1 MGFSDMTD
9 RFSIC
14 LPFTMQQE
22 CNVHTGTAADW
33 SNPRNFD
40 DDPHDPGGETQ
51 CGITGNEYDVW
62 LRQQG
67 LPAVDVRKITQVQ
80 GEAIYDGSYWQP
92 NCPKCPAG
100 VDMCVFDE
108 NVNAGPRTSTIL
120 LQRALGITADGA
132 WGSNTD
138 KAVAAIANPA
148 AIVNAFT
155 AEREAYYRSLSTFKY
170 FGTDW
175 IRRSQKIGA
184 ESLKMATGATS

>member
-1 MGFSDMTD
+1 MTD
-9 RFSIC
+9 RFPIC
-14 LPFTMQQE
+14 LPWTLRQE
-22 CNVHTGTAADW
+22 CNVYTGTAADW

-51 CGITGNEYDVW
+51 CGITGNEYDFW

-67 LPAVDVRKITQVQ
+67 LPAVDVRKIQQPQ
-80 GEAIYDGSYWQP
+80 GETIYDGSYWLP

-120 LQRALGITADGA
+120 LQRALGLTADGA
-132 WGSNTD
+132 WGPATD
-138 KAVAAIANPA
+138 KAVAAITNPT

-175 IRRSQKIGA
+175 IRRSQEIGA
-184 ESLKMATGATS
+184 VALKMVASA